1 MMFNS
6 LLNAAHYCWK
16 EGHLAAISFA
26 NIAECLAV
34 ARQQGKWHVLKMYF
48 HFGVKM
54 EKFLAVFG
62 EEIMSATIR
71 TTFPCTT
78 RAGSCLLWELKSP
91 LLEV

>member
-34 ARQQGKWHVLKMYF
+34 ARQQQGRHVLKMYF
-48 HFGVKM
+48 HFRIKM
-54 EKFLAVFG
+54 ENFLAVF
-62 EEIMSATIR
+62 
-71 TTFPCTT
+71 
-78 RAGSCLLWELKSP
+78 
-91 LLEV
+91 